1 MPNPMEAENNREDRI
16 NLFVGVV
23 AALHMCVQ
31 QKVKNHIFFSNDIRL
46 FAS

>member
-1 MPNPMEAENNREDRI
+1 MVMPNPMEAENNREDRI

-31 QKVKNHIFFSNDIRL
+31 PKSEESHFF
-46 FAS
+46 FK